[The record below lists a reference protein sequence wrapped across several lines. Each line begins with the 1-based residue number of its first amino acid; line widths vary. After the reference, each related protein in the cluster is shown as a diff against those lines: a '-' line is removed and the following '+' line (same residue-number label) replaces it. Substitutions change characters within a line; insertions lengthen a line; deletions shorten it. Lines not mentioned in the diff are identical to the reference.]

1 MSAKIQTT
9 KPLLIMLY
17 GYPGAGKTHFSRELT
32 NNLQCAHV
40 HGDRIRHELFEEPQY
55 DSQENAI
62 VTQLMDYMTEEFLS
76 AGVSVIYDYTTIRK
90 GQRRKL
96 REAARKK
103 GAETVTVW
111 FQMDMETAFKRLS
124 GRDRRR
130 ADDKYAVDYTQEMFK
145 KYIAHMQHPENV
157 ENYVVVSGKHTYNSQ
172 QTSLFKKLLEM
183 NIVAAQEGQSKVAM
197 PGMINLIPRMPLQ
210 RPNTARRNI
219 NVR

>member
-1 MSAKIQTT
+1 MSKIQTI

-17 GYPGAGKTHFSRELT
+17 GYPGAGKTHFARELT
-32 NNLQCAHV
+32 NHLQCAHI

-55 DSQENAI
+55 DRQENAI

-76 AGVSVIYDYTTIRK
+76 AGVSVVYDYTTIRK

-96 REAARKK
+96 REVARKK
-103 GAETVTVW
+103 GAESVLVW
-111 FQMDMETAFKRLS
+111 FQMDMETAFRRLS

-130 ADDKYAVDYTQEMFK
+130 ADDKYAVDYTPDMFK
-145 KYIAHMQHPENV
+145 KYIAHMQHPESV
-157 ENYVVVSGKHTYNSQ
+157 ENYVVVSGKHTYTSQ

-183 NIVAAQEGQSKVAM
+183 NIVAQEEGQSKVAK
-197 PGMINLIPRMPLQ
+197 PGMINLIPRMPSH
-210 RPNTARRNI
+210 RPGATRRNI